1 MVTAA
6 AAAAASASGASPA
19 FAAAATAAATA
30 ASSSRVIGRA
40 SGAISGG
47 GLPLSVGLGTCLVR
61 DGKSVV
67 EQVSTAVAEGYRI
80 FDTAQRYNNE
90 AGVGGALRDAI
101 GAGTLRRA
109 EVFLTTK
116 VWCDN
121 MGAEK
126 TAPSVERSAARLRLD
141 PLNSD
146 APAKIDLVLIH
157 WPGNFVPFA
166 GASKETLAANAALRK
181 ETWRA
186 LERLQAQ
193 GKVAQIGVSNYHERH
208 FRELLSYAKVR
219 PAVSQF
225 EVHPYNARAPLI
237 ELCRREGVAVEAY
250 SPLGGGGNANGVSHG
265 LLKDPVLT
273 GIARRKKTA
282 AGRARWHLQR
292 GVTPI
297 PKASSRKRIA
307 ENLGVSTSSSAP
319 PKWTPSAPGPRHLR
333 HLRRGPAGVKGGR
346 FRGWLGLEREE
357 AQHVQRAAVARTR
370 NTTSDDDEEGDG
382 KKSFIVQK

>member
-1 MVTAA
+1 MSAPPAGGPTSTSSTSTRRSFVLGNTAA

-30 ASSSRVIGRA
+30 APSSRVIGRA

-90 AGVGGALRDAI
+90 AGVGRALRDAI
-101 GAGTLRRA
+101 GAGTLRRE

-186 LERLQAQ
+186 LETLQAQ

-250 SPLGGGGNANGVSHG
+250 SPLGGGGNANGVTAE

-273 GIARRKKTA
+273 GIARRKKKTA
-282 AGRARWHLQR
+282 AQVALRWHLQR

-307 ENLGVSTSSSAP
+307 ENLAVFDFELSAAEMDAVSA
-319 PKWTPSAPGPRHLR
+319 LD
-333 HLRRGPAGVKGGR
+333 RGTFAI
-346 FRGWLGLEREE
+346 F
-357 AQHVQRAAVARTR
+357 
-370 NTTSDDDEEGDG
+370 DGD
-382 KKSFIVQK
+382 QLA